1 MVGARRTAAW
11 SGRAGGS
18 PGAGRVVRLADPER
32 DMTNQTTRPV
42 RSRFRLRGATAF
54 VAASACTASGAHC
67 QVIGPTLADPD
78 RRAVVGEEVV
88 RRFFGL
94 ADARRVDLAIIG
106 DSNIR
111 NAVVSGHED
120 GMRRAFAARFG
131 CYATH
136 VAPLSGE
143 GGWGSVL
150 TGAGGGLPAPFRG
163 ANLPRPL
170 WSLEFVDPS
179 FPVGGS
185 YLAPGESA
193 GADFNHG
200 FILNHDHPLGIEGRL
215 VYHLTH
221 HTFRTPTDG
230 QINISVRESFPG
242 SALNLYAVAHGI
254 GTASAGP
261 GLADIAVE
269 VPAGPRAATG
279 MLFCPSDF
287 ANHRE
292 TRGPFFGLWQRV
304 ENAGTTSGIA
314 LSPLLYQG
322 GRSARA
328 AAESLINAGPTGP
341 ALQEW
346 LRQATRLQGA
356 ERSDA
361 VLLVQIIH
369 GGNDLLDSAPSLGPE
384 GGFASNTIEGYRDN
398 MRGIINLLRRAW
410 SAGGFDEDNLYFLIG
425 PYHPREQRRETDRA
439 SERVAADL
447 CGEYPNTMAVRGTML
462 STEAEF
468 RANGWYINEVDLA
481 HLSPEGFRAWGRGAV
496 LALQRAACP
505 ADLNDDR
512 RCTVEDLF
520 GFVGAWFGGQAAG
533 DFNRD
538 GEGTI
543 DDVFEFLEAFFRGC
557 A

>member
-1 MVGARRTAAW
+1 
-11 SGRAGGS
+11 
-18 PGAGRVVRLADPER
+18 
-32 DMTNQTTRPV
+32 MTNPSTSRV
-42 RSRFRLRGATAF
+42 RFRSRFRGI
-54 VAASACTASGAHC
+54 AACAAAVVCVSSGTLA
-67 QVIGPTLADPD
+67 QIVNPTLTDPD
-78 RRAVVGEEVV
+78 RGAVVGAEVV

-143 GGWGSVL
+143 GGWGTVI
-150 TGAGGGLPAPFRG
+150 TGAGGGLPAPFRST
-163 ANLPRPL
+163 NLPRPL
-170 WSLEFVDPS
+170 WSFVFADPS
-179 FPVGGS
+179 FPKGGS
-185 YLAPGESA
+185 YLAPGQAA
-193 GADFNHG
+193 GEDYNHG

-230 QINISVRESFPG
+230 RVNISVREAFPG
-242 SALNLYAVAHGI
+242 SALNNYVYRSGI
-254 GTASAGP
+254 GTASASP

-269 VPAGPRAATG
+269 VPAGPRAPTG
-279 MLFCPSDF
+279 MLFCPADF
-287 ANHRE
+287 ANQRA

-304 ENAGTTSGIA
+304 ENAGTTRGIA

-328 AAESLINAGPTGP
+328 AAESLINAGPEGP
-341 ALQEW
+341 AVQEW
-346 LRQATRLQGA
+346 LRQATRLQG
-356 ERSDA
+356 SDRANA

-369 GGNDLLDSAPSLGPE
+369 GGNDLLDSAPSLGPV
-384 GGFASNTIEGYRDN
+384 GGYPSNSLEGYRDN
-398 MRGIINLLRRAW
+398 MRGIINLLRQAW
-410 SAGGFDEDNLYFLIG
+410 SAGGFDGDNLYFLIG
-425 PYHPREQRRETDRA
+425 PYHPRDQRRETDRA
-439 SERVAADL
+439 AERVAADL

-468 RANGWYINEVDLA
+468 RANGWYTNEVDLA
-481 HLSPEGFRAWGRGAV
+481 HLSPAGFRAWGRGAV

-520 GFVGAWFGGQAAG
+520 AFVGAWFGGQRAG

-538 GEGTI
+538 GTGTI
-543 DDVFEFLEAFFRGC
+543 DDVFEFLEAYFRGC